1 MINSSTENFS
11 MFYCLFSVDFPDI
24 FFILKIIT
32 IVLLNDQTK
41 VKKMFITSFV
51 NTKIKHFIKYKIV
64 EAAGNNY

>member
-1 MINSSTENFS
+1 
-11 MFYCLFSVDFPDI
+11 MF